1 VANAL
6 TTEQVEGLRWLV
18 ETCGGRVTMYP
29 VVPMYPVM
37 EGLFEA
43 GLVGRELPQFP
54 EERTLFEALD
64 PTCRTVLATLEEA
77 GQALAEQFVSAG
89 REEAFEEIDAAVD
102 SLVKSSESH
111 IMLGGYDHAVT
122 RLGVVCCVDER
133 LSGQFTLAGFSY
145 SACILQSALEDA
157 TEANRSAISDRNVAL
172 VKSVEEVDR
181 D

>member
-1 VANAL
+1 MANAL

-64 PTCRTVLATLEEA
+64 PTCKTVLATLEE
-77 GQALAEQFVSAG
+77 QARHCTEAARSDLERLARSVGVFDVAASVDVEGGGGVDWLAVRPRIETDDEVFEKVTV
-89 REEAFEEIDAAVD
+89 EATSFADALQLLAN
-102 SLVKSSESH
+102 
-111 IMLGGYDHAVT
+111 VT
-122 RLGVVCCVDER
+122 R
-133 LSGQFTLAGFSY
+133 S
-145 SACILQSALEDA
+145 
-157 TEANRSAISDRNVAL
+157 
-172 VKSVEEVDR
+172 EVDR
-181 D
+181 G